1 MSRSEKQEEDGERMV
16 QRPDKGWNI
25 PVVNHAA
32 VLLAHSPV
40 DAAY

>member
-1 MSRSEKQEEDGERMV
+1 MSTSEKQEEDGEKTV

-32 VLLAHSPV
+32 ALLAHSPAG
-40 DAAY
+40 AAY